1 MTRLLLLLP
10 GLVLIGGCHVR
21 TLLEPDCH
29 RPQEYQRAAQ
39 VAPLKV
45 PEGLDSPNVSGA
57 RVIPEVAVTP
67 PPVSAKDACLD
78 APPRFKEPVPLK
90 PVASSGQ

>member
-1 MTRLLLLLP
+1 MTRLFLVLP
-10 GLVLIGGCHVR
+10 GLVLMGGCHVR

-29 RPQEYQRAAQ
+29 HPQEYQRAAQ

-57 RVIPEVAVTP
+57 LVIPEVAVAP
-67 PPVSAKDACLD
+67 PPVGANEACLD

-90 PVASSGQ
+90 PAASGQ

>member
-1 MTRLLLLLP
+1 MTRLLLALPVLL
-10 GLVLIGGCHVR
+10 LVGGCHVR

-29 RPQEYQRAAQ
+29 RVQEYQHAVQ

-57 RVIPEVAVTP
+57 LVIPEVAVEP
-67 PPVSAKDACLD
+67 PPPGPKEACLD
-78 APPRFKEPVPLK
+78 APPRFKEPI
-90 PVASSGQ
+90 PVKSPTAGQ